1 MTGQLRERLDDVR
14 ATISFQND
22 EFLSNETQS
31 ALQQFTNANVSAIN
45 ITGTHPF
52 LCSSILPLCL
62 LLSSS
67 LSFSSHSLP
76 PPNPLPPPIPLN
88 LLFYC
93 SVSPFLSI
101 LPHPI
106 PVFFPL
112 SFSCHVNRFTK
123 SSPPLQLSDSRRKHH
138 WCSLTLM
145 KPYRT

>member
-31 ALQQFTNANVSAIN
+31 ALQQFTNANVSTIN

-52 LCSSILPLCL
+52 FCFSILLLCL
-62 LLSSS
+62 LLSSF

-106 PVFFPL
+106 PVSFLLVLVAMSTDSLSLHLLSSFPTADG
-112 SFSCHVNRFTK
+112 STTGAV
-123 SSPPLQLSDSRRKHH
+123 
-138 WCSLTLM
+138 
-145 KPYRT
+145 